1 MKRGFSFPTF
11 LLLLLVMSAFTRL
24 PAAYAASTHAIDEQA
39 RAALASLYQSSPAA
53 KALGEGAKAVLV
65 FPDIHK
71 AAFVIGAQYG
81 DGVLF
86 RDRKVS
92 GHYRVNGVLA
102 GLEAG
107 AESHAHALFFMS
119 DAALAKLRSA
129 KGWEV
134 GADPNIVV
142 ADGGAAKELTT
153 RTLQGDVYSFVFNQQ
168 GLMGG
173 VALQGLRIMRT
184 RA

>member
-1 MKRGFSFPTF
+1 MKRYFRSSIF
-11 LLLLLVMSAFTRL
+11 LLVLVVSALTRL
-24 PAAYAASTHAIDEQA
+24 PAAYAASTRPLDEQA
-39 RAALASLYQSSPAA
+39 KAALASLYQSSPAA

-86 RDRKVS
+86 RDGKVS
-92 GHYRVNGVLA
+92 GHYRVRGVLA

-107 AESHAHALFFMS
+107 AESHAYALFFMS
-119 DAALAKLRSA
+119 EAALAKLGSA

-142 ADGGAAKELTT
+142 ADAGAATELTT
-153 RTLQGDVYSFVFNQQ
+153 RTLQSDVYSFVFNQQ

-173 VALQGLRIMRT
+173 VALQGLRITRT
-184 RA
+184 HG